1 MQNHLFPQNQ
11 GPESGPKGLPM
22 LARPQLA
29 VREEEA
35 SPEATVVTCRLH
47 GLGGLPGIRLRL
59 TLSGWSRLGMGEN
72 CCLGLLVTSGER
84 ETRGE
89 TPLLRKSNP

>member
-1 MQNHLFPQNQ
+1 
-11 GPESGPKGLPM
+11 M
-22 LARPQLA
+22 LVRPQIA
-29 VREEEA
+29 VREKEA
-35 SPEATVVTCRLH
+35 SPEATVVTRRLH